1 MRCRLSPTGDVPS
14 HTSGGSYVPP
24 IADRPPGGQGD
35 GRPNLRWL
43 HGELSPIP
51 RGPGVLSFK
60 AKIMDLSPGVGMR
73 RRNFITLLGSA
84 AVWPLAARA
93 QQPEV
98 PVVGWLNARSPDDA
112 AHLVAAFR
120 RGLGEAGFIE
130 GQNVMIEY
138 RWALGQ
144 YDRLPAMA
152 AELVRRPVTVLASA
166 GGEPAALAAK
176 AATST
181 IPIVFVIGG
190 DPVKL
195 GLAASLNRPGGNSTG
210 ISVLTNTLE
219 PKRLEL
225 LRELV
230 PRAETIGVLL
240 NPNFPTFESQ
250 LRDLQ
255 EAARAINLQ
264 IHVLRA
270 STDREID
277 AAFETVAQRRI
288 PALYVAADAFFDT
301 RRDKLVV
308 LAVRHA
314 VPTMYH
320 FREFAAAG
328 GLVSYGVDISDAYR
342 LLGVYTGRILKGA
355 KPADLPVR
363 QPTKFELVINLKTA
377 RALGLEVP
385 SNLSARANEVIE

>member
-1 MRCRLSPTGDVPS
+1 
-14 HTSGGSYVPP
+14 
-24 IADRPPGGQGD
+24 
-35 GRPNLRWL
+35 
-43 HGELSPIP
+43 
-51 RGPGVLSFK
+51 
-60 AKIMDLSPGVGMR
+60 MR

-144 YDRLPAMA
+144 YDRLPVMA
-152 AELVRRPVTVLASA
+152 AELVRRPVTVIASA

-190 DPVKL
+190 DPVKQ
-195 GLAASLNRPGGNSTG
+195 GLAASLSRPGGNSTG
-210 ISVLTNTLE
+210 ISVLTSTLE
-219 PKRLEL
+219 PKRLGL

-240 NPNFPTFESQ
+240 NPNFPPFESQ
-250 LRDLQ
+250 LRDVQ

-288 PALYVAADAFFDT
+288 PALSVAADPFFDT

-342 LLGVYTGRILKGA
+342 LVGVYTGRMLKGA
-355 KPADLPVR
+355 KPADLPVL

-385 SNLSARANEVIE
+385 PNLTSRADEVIE